1 MREKESHEKYF
12 ESIAG
17 SEEKA
22 KPLLEHNI
30 KIKSKDKETKME
42 GFVSKL
48 KDQSEKI
55 MEEESKDKIKP
66 KFNQEKQQVKEKELK
81 VIETIEEEI
90 IQPQDI

>member
-1 MREKESHEKYF
+1 
-12 ESIAG
+12 
-17 SEEKA
+17 
-22 KPLLEHNI
+22 
-30 KIKSKDKETKME
+30 ME

-81 VIETIEEEI
+81 DAAQKQIKNKLDGILNR
-90 IQPQDI
+90 